1 MWCSINFLRGLVQ
14 MICGKIVMLGGG
26 RGAIKG
32 YGAKKILLSTSVVF
46 YGTSSLLQH

>member
-1 MWCSINFLRGLVQ
+1 
-14 MICGKIVMLGGG
+14 MICGKIVMLGGGGG

-46 YGTSSLLQH
+46 LRNI